1 MPNQRVI
8 DYTIVLSDNDYLKV
22 TATDIPSVEDDIWL
36 RFDTQDEDEIFV
48 VNINAV
54 KYFKGIERICK
65 KT

>member
-1 MPNQRVI
+1 MTNQVI

-22 TATDIPSVEDDIWL
+22 TATDIPSIEDDIWL

-54 KYFKGIERICK
+54 KYFKGIRRNCK

>member
-1 MPNQRVI
+1 MTNQNVI

-22 TATDIPSVEDDIWL
+22 TATDIPTIEDDIWL

-48 VNINAV
+48 VNINLV
-54 KYFKGIERICK
+54 KYFKGIRRNCK